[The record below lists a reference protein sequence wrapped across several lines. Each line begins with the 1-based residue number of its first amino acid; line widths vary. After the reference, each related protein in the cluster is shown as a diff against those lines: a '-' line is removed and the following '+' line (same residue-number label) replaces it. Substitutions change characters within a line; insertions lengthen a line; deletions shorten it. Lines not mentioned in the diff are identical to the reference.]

1 MAYMYVDIDLNEVDD
16 DELIDE
22 LKSRNYKV
30 VEESDSESIEAL
42 EKIYH
47 LRRQGKSY
55 EKELDA
61 YICDT
66 LGKVI

>member
-1 MAYMYVDIDLNEVDD
+1 MASMYVEIDLTDVDD

-22 LKSRNYKV
+22 LESRSYKV
-30 VEESDSESIEAL
+30 LETSDRESIGML

-47 LRRQGKSY
+47 LRRQGKSF

-61 YICDT
+61 YIMDT

>member
-1 MAYMYVDIDLNEVDD
+1 MASMYVEIDLNDVDD

-22 LKSRNYKV
+22 
-30 VEESDSESIEAL
+30 IEARGFKVIEETNTKQIL
-42 EKIYH
+42 NKIYH
-47 LRRQGKSY
+47 LRRQGKPF
-55 EKELDA
+55 EKELDE

>member
-1 MAYMYVDIDLNEVDD
+1 MASMYVDIDLNDVDD

-22 LKSRNYKV
+22 LTARGYAVIEPKATTTH
-30 VEESDSESIEAL
+30 EAL

-47 LRRQGKSY
+47 LKRQGKSY
-55 EKELDA
+55 EAELDA

>member
-1 MAYMYVDIDLNEVDD
+1 MASMYVEIDLVDVDD

-22 LKSRNYKV
+22 LKSRGYEV
-30 VEESDSESIEAL
+30 SETTSSGEL
-42 EKIYH
+42 LNKIYH
-47 LRRQGKSY
+47 LRRQGKPY

-61 YICDT
+61 YIMDT

>member
-1 MAYMYVDIDLNEVDD
+1 MASMYVEIDLVDVDD

-22 LKSRNYKV
+22 LTSRGYKV
-30 VEESDSESIEAL
+30 FEQESTSELL

-47 LRRQGKSY
+47 LRRQGRSY
-55 EKELDA
+55 EAELDA
-61 YICDT
+61 YICGT

>member
-1 MAYMYVDIDLNEVDD
+1 MASMYVEIDLVDVDD

-22 LKSRNYKV
+22 LKSRGYEV
-30 VEESDSESIEAL
+30 SETTSTDEL
-42 EKIYH
+42 LNKIYH
-47 LRRQGKSY
+47 LRRQGKPY

-61 YICDT
+61 YIMDT